1 MGSASSW
8 NRVRVERGIYRLPN
22 GKYEVSARRAG
33 RLWSRTIGPDLALA
47 RSEREALVASVEAGL
62 EPASPRLQFGTVA
75 DWWLA
80 RFEAKVAASER
91 RERTLESHRYHL
103 EHHLLPALAARR
115 MSALTV
121 DDVARLLDRIEEP
134 GLES

>member
-1 MGSASSW
+1 MHADYRTGCASSAGSIFCPTAST
-8 NRVRVERGIYRLPN
+8 RSPRGARAGCGPARSDPIWRSRAP
-22 GKYEVSARRAG
+22 SARRSSHP
-33 RLWSRTIGPDLALA
+33 SR
-47 RSEREALVASVEAGL
+47 
-62 EPASPRLQFGTVA
+62 PASPRLQFGTVA

>member
-8 NRVRVERGIYRLPN
+8 NRVRVERGIYLLPN
-22 GKYEVSARRAG
+22 GKYAICARRTG
-33 RLWSRTIGPDLALA
+33 RLFYRTVGSDLALA
-47 RSEREALVASVEAGL
+47 RSERAVLVASIEAGL
-62 EPASPRLQFGTVA
+62 EPVSPRLRFGTVA

-80 RFEAKVAASER
+80 RFEAKVVASER